1 MVGVKGEPPPLLPLL
16 RTRLEGELLA
26 EILLHPDREYSA
38 TELANR
44 YGASLPTV
52 VRELDR
58 LASTGVVRSRKLG
71 RVRLVQAD
79 PSCRATAPLTELA
92 ALSFGP
98 IAVMAEVFSGLPGA
112 RAVYIFGSWAA
123 RYEGEP
129 GPPPNDVDVLIV
141 GKPDRQAVYDAADAA
156 EARLGVP
163 VNPTVRSAKAFDA
176 ADDAFVVQ
184 LKSRPLVEVW
194 RAIGAAGS

>member
-1 MVGVKGEPPPLLPLL
+1 MVGVKREPPPLLPLL

-26 EILLHPDREYSA
+26 EILLHPGREYSA

-58 LASTGVVRSRKLG
+58 LASTGVVRSRKVG

-79 PSCRATAPLTELA
+79 PTCRATAPLTELA

-98 IAVMAEVFSGLPGA
+98 IAVIAEAFADLPGA
-112 RAVYIFGSWAA
+112 GAVYIFGSWAA
-123 RYEGEP
+123 RYEGEQ
-129 GPPPNDVDVLIV
+129 GPPPHDVDVLIV
-141 GKPDRQAVYDAADAA
+141 GSPARQVVYDAADAA
-156 EARLGVP
+156 EARLGVS
-163 VNPTVRSAKAFDA
+163 VNPTVRSSKAFNA
-176 ADDAFVVQ
+176 NDDAFVVQ

-194 RAIGAAGS
+194 RANVAEGS